1 MVALPSMS
9 SRGTALARTF
19 ASAFLA
25 LAEHAKVLPHEV
37 DEIASAV
44 AAHLKSWKPLA
55 VTAEPTMQLVPP
67 TDAESELVKLRA
79 EVETMRPIYVLALA
93 FVDAEHVRNAN
104 CSAGDHDEC
113 PAREAEIAL
122 RAAVAKHEESV

>member
-25 LAEHAKVLPHEV
+25 LAEHAKALPHEV

-55 VTAEPTMQLVPP
+55 VSAEPTMQLIPP
-67 TDAESELVKLRA
+67 TNAESELVKLRA
-79 EVETMRPIYVLALA
+79 EVETMRPTFVAAIAWRDDPDLFRLQKALINA
-93 FVDAEHVRNAN
+93 VDAATPGEHE
-104 CSAGDHDEC
+104 D
-113 PAREAEIAL
+113 
-122 RAAVAKHEESV
+122 K